1 MLQPRKTKYRK
12 MQKGRVRGVACRG
25 VNLAF
30 GDFGLQTLEHGWIT
44 AKEIEAARMAI
55 SRHVKRGGKLFTRI
69 FPDKPITKKPLET
82 RMGKG
87 KGAPEM
93 YVAPVQRGRILYEM
107 EGVPKEL
114 AMEALRLAGHK
125 LSVKTRILV
134 REEGGIYREA

>member
-1 MLQPRKTKYRK
+1 MLQPAKSKFRK
-12 MQKGRVRGVACRG
+12 MQKGRVRGIASRG

-30 GDFGLQTLEHGWIT
+30 GEFGLQSLEHGWIT
-44 AKEIEAARMAI
+44 SKQIEAARMAI

-87 KGAPEM
+87 KGAPEE
-93 YVAPVQRGRILYEM
+93 YVACIQRGRILYEM
-107 EGVPKEL
+107 EGVTKEL

-125 LSVKTRILV
+125 LPLKTRILI
-134 REEGGIYREA
+134 REEGYRDA